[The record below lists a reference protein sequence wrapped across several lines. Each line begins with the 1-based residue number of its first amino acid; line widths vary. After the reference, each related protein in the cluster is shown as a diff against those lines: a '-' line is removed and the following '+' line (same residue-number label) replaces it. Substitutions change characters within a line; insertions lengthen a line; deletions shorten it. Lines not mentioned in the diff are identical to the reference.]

1 MVLKYHTLELY
12 KGSLDVNAITTKW
25 YETYKNSNYGA
36 IINFVGV
43 VRDENNIDG
52 LSFDIYEPMLKL
64 WFDKWI
70 EKAKNKDVVILMA
83 HSIGDVL
90 NHECSYIATICS
102 KQRRLALEMIDDFVE
117 DFKQNATIWKYDLK
131 NKKRIYAK
139 DRSKVIK
146 YAGVLN
152 L

>member
-1 MVLKYHTLELY
+1 MVFKYHTLELY
-12 KGSLDVNAITTKW
+12 NGSLDVNVITTKW
-25 YETYKNSNYGA
+25 YKQYQNLNYGA
-36 IINFVGV
+36 VINFIGV
-43 VRDENNIDG
+43 VRDENGIDG

-64 WFDKWI
+64 WFDTWI
-70 EKAKNKDVVILMA
+70 KKAKDKDVIILMA

-102 KQRRLALEMIDDFVE
+102 KQRRLALDMIDYFVE
-117 DFKQNATIWKYDLK
+117 DFKANATIWKYDLK
-131 NKKRIYAK
+131 NKKRIYAE
-139 DRSKVIK
+139 DRSKLIK